1 MNIQQ
6 HDDYEETNLISQR
19 GDSGRRKATNKKR
32 AEGSKVTC
40 TRILGGNICRYWDWW
55 ILILILILKTISIK
69 NYQRQV
75 VNRKNQRDKHSIS

>member
-1 MNIQQ
+1 MNNQQ

-19 GDSGRRKATNKKR
+19 GDSGRRKETNKKR

-40 TRILGGNICRYWDWW
+40 TRILGVNICRYWDWW